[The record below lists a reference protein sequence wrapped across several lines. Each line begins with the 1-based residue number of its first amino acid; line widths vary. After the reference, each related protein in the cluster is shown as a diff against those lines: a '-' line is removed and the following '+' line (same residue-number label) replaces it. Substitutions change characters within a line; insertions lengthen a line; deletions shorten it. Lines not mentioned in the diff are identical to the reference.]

1 MRYREFLRSRLKDQI
16 PSDIPLPGGFHLVGH
31 VALLHADSR
40 MQPYLELVGETT
52 LQYDSRITSVAVRM
66 GATSGVMR
74 VPDYVIVAG
83 GSQTIT
89 THIENGVRFRLDP
102 TRITFSGGNKTE
114 RLRMGSVVKSGER
127 VLDMFACV
135 GQFALHMAKNRRTRV
150 QAIELSSD
158 AYQFL
163 VSSIRL
169 NGFEDRVVAVL
180 GDCRELHPVREVN
193 RVVMGY
199 LHDTHHFL
207 PYALKA
213 MVAEGGTVHMHIAVP
228 VGELEQLTHTVKEL
242 CLEQGFSSSVSIRQ
256 IKTYAPGIQHFVFD
270 IELTQL

>member
-1 MRYREFLRSRLKDQI
+1 MRYREFLRSRLEGQI
-16 PSDIPLPGGFHLVGH
+16 PSDVPLPGGFHLVGH

-40 MQPYLELVGETT
+40 THPYLELLGETT
-52 LQYDSRITSVAVRM
+52 LQYDSRITSVAVRL

-74 VPDYVIVAG
+74 IPDYAIVAG
-83 GSQTIT
+83 ESQTIT
-89 THIENGVRFRLDP
+89 THLENGVLFRLDP

-135 GQFALHMAKNRRTRV
+135 GQFALHMAKNRGTRV
-150 QAIELSSD
+150 QAIELNSD

-163 VSSIRL
+163 VSSVRL

-199 LHDTHHFL
+199 LHDTHRFL

-213 MVAEGGTVHMHIAVP
+213 VVAEGGTVHMHIAVP
-228 VGELEQLTHTVKEL
+228 GRELEQLTSTVKEL
-242 CLEQGFSSSVSIRQ
+242 CLEQGFSSNVSVRQ
-256 IKTYAPGIQHFVFD
+256 IKMYAPGIQHFVFD

>member
-1 MRYREFLRSRLKDQI
+1 MRYREFLRSRLKGQI
-16 PSDIPLPGGFHLVGH
+16 PSDIPLPGGFNLVGH

-40 MQPYLELVGETT
+40 MHPYLELVGETT
-52 LQYDSRITSVAVRM
+52 LQYDSRIASVAVRV

-74 VPDYVIVAG
+74 VPNYTVVAG
-83 GSQTIT
+83 ESQTTT
-89 THIENGVRFRLDP
+89 THIENGVQFRLDP

-114 RLRMGSVVKSGER
+114 RLRMGSVVKPGER

-135 GQFALHMAKNRRTRV
+135 GQFALHMAKNRKTRV
-150 QAIELSSD
+150 QAIELNPD

-163 VSSIRL
+163 VSSVRL
-169 NGFEDRVVAVL
+169 NGFQDTVEPIL
-180 GDCRELHPVREVN
+180 GDCREFHPVREAN

-213 MVAEGGTVHMHIAVP
+213 LVAEGGTVYMHIAVP
-228 VGELEQLTHTVKEL
+228 ERELEPLTHAVKEL
-242 CLEQGFSSSVSIRQ
+242 CSEQQFSSSVSIRR
-256 IKTYAPGIQHFVFD
+256 IKMYAPGIQHFVFD
-270 IELTQL
+270 IELSQL